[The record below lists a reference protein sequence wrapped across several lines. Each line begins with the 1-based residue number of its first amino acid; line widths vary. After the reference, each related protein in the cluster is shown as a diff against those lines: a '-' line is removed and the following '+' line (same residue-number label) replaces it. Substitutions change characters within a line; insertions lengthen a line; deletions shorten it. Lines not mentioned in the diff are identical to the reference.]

1 MATISELNVRLGL
14 LYKDFDSS
22 LKKVERDLERS
33 GRKFSQLGNDLAL
46 SISLPLAALGAS
58 AIKQAGEIESLK
70 LAMVSTFAGA
80 GRSAA
85 DATKEV
91 EALRQA
97 AMAPGLDFEQAVR
110 GSVRLQN
117 VGFSAEQSR
126 ETLVQLANAIAL
138 TGGTAQELDGVTRQ
152 FAQIVSKGRI
162 LQEDITILSENM
174 PKISSLMK
182 DAFGTANV
190 EQLRKMGVTGEEFVQ
205 KITAAAAVL
214 PRVEG
219 GIKNAL
225 VNAAAEARN
234 SLATLGETIVNTFD
248 VKGKLDTFTK
258 ALQSAVSWFASLS
271 DATKSAIIQAG
282 LFLVALGPAVKVMG
296 ALYGA
301 SAQVVSIFGALAK
314 STQGLALFFGGMT
327 QSTKSLTE
335 YIKGFGTAML
345 GVEGAAVRMRVAV
358 IAATA
363 GLATIVLGIAAAVY
377 LMSERFDAAAFAAK
391 TFEDAGKGV
400 RQEAAAEI
408 GVLNKNIDALKD
420 VRTSTEDRKKAA
432 DALLSAY
439 PDYLS
444 GINLEKASLAQL
456 NKVQKDL
463 NLSILQGVAE
473 RKKAQAVN
481 TIYEKQADILL
492 RIQEIQ
498 RSGSVTAG
506 EATLINTGDMIRAG
520 GTAQA
525 VILKLQQQVKDLGTQ
540 ANITAQD
547 FDKAFKLQSRAI
559 DPLLEGEYKARAA
572 AEEARDAFLGFGDA
586 VATSTT
592 TTKTQSKESE
602 DAAKKMADAYKSVIA
617 SIEAVNKKQAVL
629 GTVDFVGEKTDE
641 IERGVEKLIEAGF
654 KPDSEPIQKLNG
666 YLKSI
671 REEIGKGFSGQNE
684 TQVKFGMNAGPLP
697 SIPSLSI
704 PDQVLDVKAKLVFP
718 QGMDAFD
725 VPEQVIRLNSGPAME
740 AVKALTSLQSAAI
753 ADISAQ
759 QQIAADQNI
768 AAGERERV
776 MAMTNG
782 MSIKKQID
790 ALKQQK
796 LTAISE
802 IEKRQ
807 IDAQMAELERVDQE
821 KKAKQQA
828 QMAVLDAVANLAS
841 SLAALNQATAE
852 REKSDLDEAYAAKL
866 ESVKGNADATAK
878 IQAELAARKAAIDK
892 KAAKESQKY
901 ALIGAIINTAQ
912 AVTQALASAPFPYSL
927 ILAGLAAA
935 AGAVQIATIKQ
946 QKFAKGGV
954 ITSPTVGLMGEYPG
968 ARNNPE
974 IVTPERLMRSVF
986 REESGGGKTQVY
998 GVIRGSDILL
1008 SSERAANERG
1018 RTR

>member
-1 MATISELNVRLGL
+1 MAGTV
-14 LYKDFDSS
+14 KD
-22 LKKVERDLERS
+22 V
-33 GRKFSQLGNDLAL
+33 
-46 SISLPLAALGAS
+46 I
-58 AIKQAGEIESLK
+58 
-70 LAMVSTFAGA
+70 
-80 GRSAA
+80 
-85 DATKEV
+85 
-91 EALRQA
+91 
-97 AMAPGLDFEQAVR
+97 
-110 GSVRLQN
+110 
-117 VGFSAEQSR
+117 
-126 ETLVQLANAIAL
+126 
-138 TGGTAQELDGVTRQ
+138 
-152 FAQIVSKGRI
+152 
-162 LQEDITILSENM
+162 
-174 PKISSLMK
+174 
-182 DAFGTANV
+182 
-190 EQLRKMGVTGEEFVQ
+190 
-205 KITAAAAVL
+205 
-214 PRVEG
+214 PRYQ
-219 GIKNAL
+219 
-225 VNAAAEARN
+225 
-234 SLATLGETIVNTFD
+234 T
-248 VKGKLDTFTK
+248 
-258 ALQSAVSWFASLS
+258 
-271 DATKSAIIQAG
+271 
-282 LFLVALGPAVKVMG
+282 
-296 ALYGA
+296 
-301 SAQVVSIFGALAK
+301 
-314 STQGLALFFGGMT
+314 
-327 QSTKSLTE
+327 
-335 YIKGFGTAML
+335 IKGFGTAML

-540 ANITAQD
+540 ANVTAQD

-586 VATSTT
+586 VATSNTT
-592 TTKTQSKESE
+592 AKTQSKESE

-617 SIEAVNKKQAVL
+617 SIEAVNKKQATL
-629 GTVDFVGEKTDE
+629 GADFVGEKTTE
-641 IERGVEKLIEAGF
+641 IENGVEKLIEAGF
-654 KPDSEPIQKLNG
+654 GENSAPVQKLKG

-671 REEIGKGFSGQNE
+671 REEIGKGFGGQNE

-697 SIPSLSI
+697 SIPALSI

-718 QGMDAFD
+718 QGPDAFD

-740 AVKALTSLQSAAI
+740 AVKALQSLQSAAI
-753 ADISAQ
+753 ADISAKQ
-759 QQIAADQNI
+759 KVAADQNI
-768 AAGERERV
+768 AAAERERV
-776 MAMTNG
+776 ATVT
-782 MSIKKQID
+782 SIQTISQRIEALKQQRLTATTEVEQKQID
-790 ALKQQK
+790 AHL
-796 LTAISE
+796 
-802 IEKRQ
+802 
-807 IDAQMAELERVDQE
+807 AELERINAENQ
-821 KKAKQQA
+821 ARKQA
-828 QMAVLDAVANLAS
+828 GESILNAVAQLGNNII
-841 SLAALNQATAE
+841 ALNSAKATAE
-852 REKSDLDEAYAAKL
+852 KAQLDEEYQYKLDAA
-866 ESVKGNADATAK
+866 KGNADQQEK
-878 IQAELAARKAAIDK
+878 IQKELAAKKAAIDK
-892 KAAKESQKY
+892 KRGKQSQQLAIGLAVIDTASGVLK
-901 ALIGAIINTAQ
+901 ALS
-912 AVTQALASAPFPYSL
+912 SAPPPYNF
-927 ILAGLAAA
+927 ILAALTAA

>member
-70 LAMVSTFAGA
+70 LAMTSTFAAA
-80 GRSAA
+80 GRSAS

-190 EQLRKMGVTGEEFVQ
+190 ERLREMGVTGEEFVQ

-234 SLATLGETIVNTFD
+234 SLATLGETIVETFD
-248 VKGKLDTFTK
+248 VKGKLDAFAK
-258 ALQSAVSWFASLS
+258 ALSGAVDWFKNLS
-271 DATKSAIIQAG
+271 DGTKETIIQIG
-282 LFLVALGPAVKVMG
+282 LFATVLGPAIKVIGTIMSTG
-296 ALYGA
+296 GAAISVIRGIGAAIIGVASGATTVTAAWQAMTLVMRASVIGVAIAAVTALYFAFNNLSESLSETA
-301 SAQVVSIFGALAK
+301 SAKKEVDLVTKRSNASIAK
-314 STQGLALFFGGMT
+314 E
-327 QSTKSLTE
+327 KSEVDL
-335 YIKGFGTAML
+335 L
-345 GVEGAAVRMRVAV
+345 
-358 IAATA
+358 
-363 GLATIVLGIAAAVY
+363 
-377 LMSERFDAAAFAAK
+377 
-391 TFEDAGKGV
+391 
-400 RQEAAAEI
+400 I
-408 GVLNKNIDALKD
+408 GVLNNEAVSRDSKLKAIERLQAISPKYFGQLKEENGLI
-420 VRTSTEDRKKAA
+420 VGLKESYESWVVSIKKAA
-432 DALLSAY
+432 
-439 PDYLS
+439 
-444 GINLEKASLAQL
+444 
-456 NKVQKDL
+456 
-463 NLSILQGVAE
+463 
-473 RKKAQAVN
+473 
-481 TIYEKQADILL
+481 
-492 RIQEIQ
+492 
-498 RSGSVTAG
+498 
-506 EATLINTGDMIRAG
+506 
-520 GTAQA
+520 TAQA
-525 VILKLQQQVKDLGTQ
+525 ARERLVKIAEEELDIADAHEQKLKELANRQLEYANGSKNVQTSIGAYAGLGEQQKLNAAASRGTVVAIQ
-540 ANITAQD
+540 QEEAAYKESAKALEARKTALANLISANEEVVNSTVNGTTEMTA
-547 FDKAFKLQSRAI
+547 AEKL
-559 DPLLEGEYKARAA
+559 A
-572 AEEARDAFLGFGDA
+572 AEEA
-586 VATSTT
+586 
-592 TTKTQSKESE
+592 
-602 DAAKKMADAYKSVIA
+602 AKAGKKRAEVYKDVLA
-617 SIEAVNKKQAVL
+617 SIDAVNKKQTTL
-629 GTVDFVGEKTDE
+629 GADFVGEKTTE
-641 IERGVEKLIEAGF
+641 IENGVEKLIEAGF
-654 KPDSEPIQKLNG
+654 GENSAPVQKLKG

-671 REEIGKGFSGQNE
+671 REEIGKGFGGQNE

-697 SIPSLSI
+697 SIPALSI

-718 QGMDAFD
+718 QGPDAFD

-740 AVKALTSLQSAAI
+740 AVKALQSLQSAAI
-753 ADISAQ
+753 ADISAKQ
-759 QQIAADQNI
+759 KVAADQNI
-768 AAGERERV
+768 AAAERERV
-776 MAMTNG
+776 ATVT
-782 MSIKKQID
+782 SIQTISQRIEALKQQRLTATTEVEQKQID
-790 ALKQQK
+790 AHL
-796 LTAISE
+796 
-802 IEKRQ
+802 
-807 IDAQMAELERVDQE
+807 AELERINAENQ
-821 KKAKQQA
+821 ARKQA
-828 QMAVLDAVANLAS
+828 GESILNAVAQLGNNII
-841 SLAALNQATAE
+841 ALNSAKATAE
-852 REKSDLDEAYAAKL
+852 KAQLDEEYQYKLDAA
-866 ESVKGNADATAK
+866 KGNADQQEK
-878 IQAELAARKAAIDK
+878 IQKELAAKKAAIDK
-892 KAAKESQKY
+892 KRGKQSQQLAIGLAVIDTASGVLK
-901 ALIGAIINTAQ
+901 ALS
-912 AVTQALASAPFPYSL
+912 SAPPPYNF
-927 ILAGLAAA
+927 ILAALTAA

>member
-70 LAMVSTFAGA
+70 LAMTSTFAAA
-80 GRSAA
+80 GRSAS

-190 EQLRKMGVTGEEFVQ
+190 ERLREMGVTGEEFVQ

-498 RSGSVTAG
+498 RSGDVTAG

-540 ANITAQD
+540 ANVTAQD

-572 AEEARDAFLGFGDA
+572 AEEARDAFLGFGDS

-592 TTKTQSKESE
+592 TAKTQSKESE
-602 DAAKKMADAYKSVIA
+602 DAAKKMATALKSVLA
-617 SIEAVNKKQAVL
+617 SIEAVNKKQATL
-629 GTVDFVGEKTDE
+629 GADFVGEKTTE
-641 IERGVEKLIEAGF
+641 IENGVEKLIEAGF
-654 KPDSEPIQKLNG
+654 GENSAPVQKLKG

-671 REEIGKGFSGQNE
+671 REEIAKGFSSN
-684 TQVKFGMNAGPLP
+684 NAIQTNIGVSALAPAAMPGLSLP
-697 SIPSLSI
+697 EAVISL
-704 PDQVLDVKAKLVFP
+704 
-718 QGMDAFD
+718 
-725 VPEQVIRLNSGPAME
+725 NTGPAQE
-740 AVKALTSLQSAAI
+740 AVKALTDLQSAAI
-753 ADISAQ
+753 AEISANQ
-759 QQIAADQNI
+759 QKAADLAL

-776 MAMTNG
+776 DSSLTIAQIGQQVEALKQQRISAT
-782 MSIKKQID
+782 SEVEQKQID
-790 ALKQQK
+790 AHL
-796 LTAISE
+796 
-802 IEKRQ
+802 
-807 IDAQMAELERVDQE
+807 AELERIKAE
-821 KKAKQQA
+821 KEARQQA
-828 QMAVLDAVANLAS
+828 QTAILGAATDLANGILALQQAQGEQEKAQLDA
-841 SLAALNQATAE
+841 E
-852 REKSDLDEAYAAKL
+852 YAAKL
-866 ESVKGNADATAK
+866 AAAQGNANAIAK
-878 IQAELAARKAAIDK
+878 INAELAAKKAAIDK
-892 KAAKESQKY
+892 KNAKTAQGV
-901 ALIGAIINTAQ
+901 AIAGAIINTALG
-912 AVTQALASAPFPYSL
+912 VSKALSSAPPPYNF
-927 ILAGLAAA
+927 ILAALTAA